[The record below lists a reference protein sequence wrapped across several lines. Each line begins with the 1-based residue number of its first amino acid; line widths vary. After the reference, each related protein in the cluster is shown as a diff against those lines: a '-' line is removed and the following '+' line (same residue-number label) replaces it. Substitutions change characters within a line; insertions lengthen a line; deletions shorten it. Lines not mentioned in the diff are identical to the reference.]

1 MVKKL
6 IKCIYDK
13 KYRYEV
19 KNKLGFYKN
28 MSDEQFLG
36 KWFKIQIGNDLNLSN
51 PVTYQEKMQWLKL
64 YDRKKIYTIMAD
76 KIRMKDFVSEKIGDE
91 YVVPIINQWNSPKE
105 IDFSE
110 LPNQF
115 VLKCNHNSGTGMYI
129 CKNKADLNMQEVIK
143 NLEKGIREN
152 YFSLRREWPYKNI
165 EKKIFAEEYLKNK
178 DGSEIIEYK
187 VLCFE
192 GKAKL
197 VELILN
203 RFKQNAT
210 QDFYTP
216 EWKKTEIYESDI
228 PPSDYEVEPP
238 KNLKKIIEV
247 SQVLAKD
254 IHHLRVDWYEV
265 NGKLYVGELTFFD
278 GAGFSLFYPLKY
290 NEIIGSWIQ
299 LDSEEMQT
307 CH

>member
-76 KIRMKDFVSEKIGDE
+76 KIRMKDFVSERIGDE

-110 LPNQF
+110 LP
-115 VLKCNHNSGTGMYI
+115 
-129 CKNKADLNMQEVIK
+129 
-143 NLEKGIREN
+143 
-152 YFSLRREWPYKNI
+152 
-165 EKKIFAEEYLKNK
+165 
-178 DGSEIIEYK
+178 
-187 VLCFE
+187 
-192 GKAKL
+192 
-197 VELILN
+197 
-203 RFKQNAT
+203 
-210 QDFYTP
+210 
-216 EWKKTEIYESDI
+216 
-228 PPSDYEVEPP
+228 PPLPP
-238 KNLKKIIEV
+238 
-247 SQVLAKD
+247 
-254 IHHLRVDWYEV
+254 
-265 NGKLYVGELTFFD
+265 
-278 GAGFSLFYPLKY
+278 
-290 NEIIGSWIQ
+290 
-299 LDSEEMQT
+299 
-307 CH
+307 